1 MAVYKTLR
9 WFCARSYNQLLCINI
24 LIKFQKFE
32 NYPNLILNF
41 SGAEIV
47 TIKQESAI
55 YAMSRVVE
63 SNLSEAAVIQE
74 DDIEKACLKIKP
86 RTKKSDIDMFRN
98 FARVHGQEID
108 EDIC

>member
-1 MAVYKTLR
+1 MKIKLLE
-9 WFCARSYNQLLCINI
+9 YN
-24 LIKFQKFE
+24 FE
-32 NYPNLILNF
+32 NYLNFILNF

-47 TIKQESAI
+47 TIKQESAF

-63 SNLSEAAVIQE
+63 RNLSEAAVIQE

-86 RTKKSDIDMFRN
+86 RTKKSDIDMFRD